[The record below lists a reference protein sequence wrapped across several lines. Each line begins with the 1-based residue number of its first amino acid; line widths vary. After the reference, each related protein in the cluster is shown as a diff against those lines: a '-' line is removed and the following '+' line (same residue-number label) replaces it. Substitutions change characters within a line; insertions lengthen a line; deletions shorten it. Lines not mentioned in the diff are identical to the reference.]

1 MHFNKTNEVA
11 TTSIHSLYML
21 ILTNSF

>member
-1 MHFNKTNEVA
+1 MHFNKTNEIA